1 MSQEVSSFANYLNMQ
16 TTPCV
21 VCT

>member
-1 MSQEVSSFANYLNMQ
+1 VSSFANYLNMQ